1 MPEHA
6 GALVTQINT
15 EGAPRGV
22 VEQVNERVVVGLLEG
37 VEGFGDQQVQVEF
50 AAQRAQFAAVPAVQD
65 GLGNAERS
73 TETGHYSTHG
83 CDLNLAGR
91 ITHQVNLPCADQP
104 LGRDPPGVYR
114 DACALER

>member
-6 GALVTQINT
+6 GDLVTRINA

-22 VEQVNERVVVGLLEG
+22 VEQVNEPAVVGLLEA
-37 VEGFGDQQVQVEF
+37 VEGFANQQVQVEF

-65 GLGNAERS
+65 GLGNAKRS
-73 TETGHYSTHG
+73 TETCHNSTHG

-91 ITHQVNLPCADQP
+91 ITHQVKD
-104 LGRDPPGVYR
+104 RKSVV
-114 DACALER
+114 

>member
-6 GALVTQINT
+6 GGLVPRINA

-22 VEQVNERVVVGLLEG
+22 VEQVNEPAVVGLPEA
-37 VEGFGDQQVQVEF
+37 VERLADQQVQVEF
-50 AAQRAQFAAVPAVQD
+50 ATQRAQFAAVPAVQD

-73 TETGHYSTHG
+73 TEAGHNSTHG

-91 ITHQVNLPCADQP
+91 ITHQVNLPRADLP
-104 LGRDPPGVYR
+104 LDRDPPGVYR
-114 DACALER
+114 DARGLER